1 MPTAFFRQC
10 PTSQLAPQVLAI
22 QLEEVEGIIE
32 EDMLARR
39 LAPQLLEHR
48 KPVLIAGDR
57 LAIDQAGT
65 HLEPVNGF
73 DDERYP
79 LHERSGWRCE
89 GLALLHDVS
98 AQNSD
103 LDVAGFPARMGGF
116 GRNVECIA
124 NLDHASR
131 LPLDGKL
138 ESAFQDIGGFDSGM
152 RVPRHGHARLD
163 GRFRED
169 RGVAWRRTVHLRQD
183 LSRDPGVVATGAPW
197 AEASAAMNSVIPQIA
212 HDAKPANPRRV
223 NMTVLPAFVWIISA
237 QTS

>member
-1 MPTAFFRQC
+1 MPASICEPRQTSTLARRITTAIPSRRPPTSALIRISSRWCAQIAIHAPSAVKQRPGLPTAFFRQC

-103 LDVAGFPARMGGF
+103 LDVAGFLARMGGF

-131 LPLDGKL
+131 LPLDG
-138 ESAFQDIGGFDSGM
+138 
-152 RVPRHGHARLD
+152 
-163 GRFRED
+163 
-169 RGVAWRRTVHLRQD
+169 
-183 LSRDPGVVATGAPW
+183 
-197 AEASAAMNSVIPQIA
+197 
-212 HDAKPANPRRV
+212 
-223 NMTVLPAFVWIISA
+223 
-237 QTS
+237 